1 MKHLVLTQFGTP
13 SESVALHDDPDPAP
27 GPRDVLVRMEA
38 AAINPSDM
46 LLLRGRYFARPEPPA
61 PVGGE
66 GAGIVVDA
74 GPQADQGLL
83 GKRVIVLPT
92 YTYGTWAEKVV
103 VPDDKV
109 VEVPPDADPLQ
120 LAMLPINPATA
131 HVMLTRFVD
140 LKPGDWV
147 GQPGANSA
155 VGRLVIAL
163 AQLRGIKTLNVV
175 RRDEAADDVRAAG
188 GEQVVVSGPDQ
199 AGDIARELDGEEL
212 SLVLDGL
219 GGDTATALVD
229 ALRFGGTIVTYGSLG
244 GGPSQVSNAALL
256 TREVR
261 HTGFWLLTW
270 LSRAPRSEIVDAY
283 RYLGA
288 LVADGSLSVP
298 IEATYRLDDYR
309 QALEHAEAGK
319 RGGKVLFA
327 FDESQ

>member
-1 MKHLVLTQFGTP
+1 MKHLVSTQFGTP
-13 SESVALHDDPDPAP
+13 SESVALRDDRDPAP
-27 GPRDVLVRMEA
+27 GPHDVLVRMEA
-38 AAINPSDM
+38 AAVNPSDL
-46 LLLRGRYFARPEPPA
+46 LLLRGVYFARPEPPA

-66 GAGIVVDA
+66 GVGIVVGA
-74 GPQADQGLL
+74 GAQADRGLL

-103 VPDDKV
+103 VPQDKV
-109 VEVPPDADPLQ
+109 VEVPLDADPLQ
-120 LAMLPINPATA
+120 LAMLSINPATA
-131 HVMLTRFVD
+131 HLMLNRFVD
-140 LKPGDWV
+140 VEPGDWV

-155 VGRLVIAL
+155 VGRLVITL
-163 AQLRGIKTLNVV
+163 ARLRGLKTLNVV

-188 GEQVVVSGPDQ
+188 GEHVLVSGPDL
-199 AGDIARELDGEEL
+199 AADIARELDGDEL

-219 GGDTATALVD
+219 GGDTAAALVG

-283 RYLGA
+283 RYLGS

-309 QALEHAEAGK
+309 QALEHAGAAK

-327 FDESQ
+327 FDQPQ